1 VSGELELG
9 AAGFVEPGVGA
20 EFPGLR
26 LLWVLVEA
34 RLRDSPREVKQR
46 LRTLSNQ
53 YRGANVVAMRTK
65 PIPHAYRAC
74 FRQIGLDPD
83 VSRIPSERVA
93 VDRLFQ
99 GELRSENLL
108 RDALLIALIETGVP
122 VWALDSDVVDGELG
136 IRTATANDPLAGH
149 HGAYLA
155 PGRLVVADARHVHA
169 LLFGDV
175 VPEHEVSSR
184 TSRMVLFAVGV
195 GGVPAIAVE
204 EALWVCVE
212 LLAAPE
218 RS

>member
-1 VSGELELG
+1 MSGEPELG
-9 AAGFVEPGVGA
+9 AAGFVEPGVRA

-26 LLWVLVEA
+26 LIWVSVEA

-46 LRTLSNQ
+46 LQTLSNR

-93 VDRLFQ
+93 VDRLFH
-99 GELRSENLL
+99 GEFRSENLL

-122 VWALDSDVVDGELG
+122 VWALDSDVVEGELG
-136 IRTATANDPLAGH
+136 IRTTTADDALAGH
-149 HGAYLA
+149 HGSYLA
-155 PGRLVVADARHVHA
+155 PGHLAVADARRVHA
-169 LLFGDV
+169 LLFADV
-175 VPEHEVSSR
+175 VPEHQVRSR
-184 TSRMVLFAVGV
+184 TTRMVLFAVGV
-195 GGVPAIAVE
+195 DGVPAIAVE
-204 EALWVCVE
+204 EALWMCVE